1 MGKTYRDGIHGGGH
15 TRGRKHN
22 NIGCDMYGSPDCA
35 DCENFHKCNLTRTNA
50 GKKANTKLKR
60 NMQKRKEPLYTDEL

>member
-1 MGKTYRDGIHGGGH
+1 MGKTYRDGIHGGDH

-22 NIGCDMYGSPDCA
+22 NICCDMYGSPDCA
-35 DCENFHKCNLTRTNA
+35 DCENFRKCNLTRNKS
-50 GKKANTKLKR
+50 GKKANTRLKH